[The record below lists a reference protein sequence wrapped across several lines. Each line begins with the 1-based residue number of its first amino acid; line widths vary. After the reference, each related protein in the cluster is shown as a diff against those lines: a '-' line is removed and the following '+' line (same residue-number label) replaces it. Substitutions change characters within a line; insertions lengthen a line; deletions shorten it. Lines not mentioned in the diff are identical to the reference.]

1 MRISKAYRLISSAV
15 ADASSFVYSFVHG
28 VKPFAHNLTFLD
40 SDVVHVHLAVRLR
53 GLALHPLGDGDD
65 LLGLGHESLSVL
77 GLRVEAAVV
86 DGVAVR
92 LTAASEA
99 VVAPAGPV
107 GAAQAALLVGHDDHL
122 LGAEAALAV
131 KLHAAEHTSGV
142 INLQLGHSRA
152 EAALDSIRG
161 PVKVVHVDVVVES
174 AAAADRGAVVV
185 EGGVG
190 LQRALA
196 DIKVGTLLVEVR
208 TYGRAREDT
217 RINGK
222 TPAARYALEAAARV
236 LNLCVVLDGDEV
248 GVRELRGALLLGRAI
263 HDGGERRDVL
273 LRGDGHGSHGLVMND
288 DLVGGVNLRR

>member
-174 AAAADRGAVVV
+174 AAAADWGAVVV

-208 TYGRAREDT
+208 TYGRAHEPM
-217 RINGK
+217 NGK

-248 GVRELRGALLLGRAI
+248 GVRELRGALLLRRAI

>member
-1 MRISKAYRLISSAV
+1 M
-15 ADASSFVYSFVHG
+15 
-28 VKPFAHNLTFLD
+28 
-40 SDVVHVHLAVRLR
+40 
-53 GLALHPLGDGDD
+53 
-65 LLGLGHESLSVL
+65 
-77 GLRVEAAVV
+77 
-86 DGVAVR
+86 
-92 LTAASEA
+92 
-99 VVAPAGPV
+99 APAGPV

-208 TYGRAREDT
+208 TYGRARDGNKSDG
-217 RINGK
+217 INGK

>member
-28 VKPFAHNLTFLD
+28 VKPFAHNLKFLD
-40 SDVVHVHLAVRLR
+40 SDVVHLAVRLR

-174 AAAADRGAVVV
+174 AAAADWGAVVV
-185 EGGVG
+185 HGGVG
-190 LQRALA
+190 LQGALA
-196 DIKVGTLLVEVR
+196 EIKVGTLLVEVR
-208 TYGRAREDT
+208 TWGRTDKAQ
-217 RINGK
+217 GQ
-222 TPAARYALEAAARV
+222 TPAARCGLEAAARV
-236 LNLCVVLDGDEV
+236 LNLCVVLDGDEI
-248 GVRELRGALLLGRAI
+248 GVRELRGALLLGRAV

-273 LRGDGHGSHGLVMND
+273 LRGDGYGSHGLVMND

>member
-1 MRISKAYRLISSAV
+1 MRISKAYRLLPSAV

-28 VKPFAHNLTFLD
+28 VKPFAHNLKFLD
-40 SDVVHVHLAVRLR
+40 SDVVHLAVRLR

-77 GLRVEAAVV
+77 GLRVEAAEVE
-86 DGVAVR
+86 GVAVR

-131 KLHAAEHTSGV
+131 KLDAAAHASGV

-152 EAALDSIRG
+152 EAALNSIRG

-174 AAAADRGAVVV
+174 AAAADWGAVVV
-185 EGGVG
+185 HGGVG
-190 LQRALA
+190 LQGALA
-196 DIKVGTLLVEVR
+196 EIKVGTLLVEVR
-208 TYGRAREDT
+208 TWGRTDKAQ
-217 RINGK
+217 GQ
-222 TPAARYALEAAARV
+222 TPAARCGLEAAARV
-236 LNLCVVLDGDEV
+236 LNLCVVLDGDEI
-248 GVRELRGALLLGRAI
+248 GVRELRGALLLGRAV